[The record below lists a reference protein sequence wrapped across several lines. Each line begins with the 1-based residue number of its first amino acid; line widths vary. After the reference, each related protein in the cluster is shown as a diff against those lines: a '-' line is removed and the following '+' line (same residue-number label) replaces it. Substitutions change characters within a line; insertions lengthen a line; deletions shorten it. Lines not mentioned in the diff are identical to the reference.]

1 MKVTCT
7 GRRVS
12 LKPSFIELAEKK
24 LAKLDKFFP
33 EEAQAQVTVTVEK
46 TRQTVELTLRSGTL
60 TMRAEKASDRMEDA
74 LSDAVDLL
82 VRRVVKYR
90 KRLGDKLTAAAAQEP
105 IVNEP
110 EEPLTVVREKHFAV
124 KPCTTEEAIMQMEL
138 LGHTFFLYRSAD
150 TGNVQV
156 VYHRADGGYGVLI
169 PEA

>member
-105 IVNEP
+105 TVIEP

-150 TGNVQV
+150 TGEVQV